1 MEIAKT
7 RAQVKLWKR
16 DLPRFANE
24 TGLKITVNHLPPG
37 TSSRVDGWRGGIK
50 PSHSAGQ
57 CADSARR
64 RGRASHRD
72 ARPDTGDIR
81 CPLVRCVAPTSVAD
95 VIEHTSAPT
104 CRSEERA
111 LG

>member
-37 TSSRVDGWRGGIK
+37 TSSRVRRL
-50 PSHSAGQ
+50 
-57 CADSARR
+57 ARWHQ
-64 RGRASHRD
+64 AF
-72 ARPDTGDIR
+72 
-81 CPLVRCVAPTSVAD
+81 
-95 VIEHTSAPT
+95 
-104 CRSEERA
+104 A
-111 LG
+111 LGRSVRRFGKA

>member
-1 MEIAKT
+1 MEIAET

-81 CPLVRCVAPTSVAD
+81 CPLVRCVAPTRVAD
-95 VIEHTSAPT
+95 VIGRTSAPT
-104 CRSEERA
+104 
-111 LG
+111 